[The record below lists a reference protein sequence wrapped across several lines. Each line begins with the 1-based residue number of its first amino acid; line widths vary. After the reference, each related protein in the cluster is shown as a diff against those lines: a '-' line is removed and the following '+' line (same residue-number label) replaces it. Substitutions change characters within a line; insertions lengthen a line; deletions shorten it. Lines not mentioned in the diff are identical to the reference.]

1 MTIRNPL
8 FAVGALILSQDID
21 RLMREGLVDPL
32 PYFTRHARGD
42 WGDVDDDVRQANSSA
57 LKEGGQ
63 IESLHNPSQDI
74 RIRIYTLADRSI
86 THIELASGT

>member
-21 RLMREGLVDPL
+21 RLMREGLLDPL
-32 PYFTRHARGD
+32 SYFALHAHGD
-42 WGDVDDDVRQANSSA
+42 WGDVDDDVRQANNSA

-63 IESLHNPSQDI
+63 IESLHNHSQDI
-74 RIRIYTLADRSI
+74 CIRIYTLADRSI
-86 THIELASGT
+86 TRIELASGS